1 MNGMSLERSSPR
13 ARPHYRWN
21 RIRDSARLRW
31 RNYCRVSSGTF
42 FGLHDMGSYNP
53 VVIFNQLP
61 GFTISGLLPPYVG
74 ADPTVQHRTSP
85 YPTTIDVLTQHFSTS
100 PKRGEILRGFLAFRQ
115 ALTNIGLSDG
125 FKWLNGSFSEHI
137 EMREQRDPN
146 DLDVVTFFRRPPAF
160 KVDADFANLIATNI
174 DLFTSAST
182 KQQFCCDAYFVDM
195 DLDPVS
201 VVSQARYW
209 HGLFSH
215 RRATGEW
222 KGMIELPLAVSQGD
236 TDAAQILTQRGI
248 L

>member
-1 MNGMSLERSSPR
+1 
-13 ARPHYRWN
+13 
-21 RIRDSARLRW
+21 
-31 RNYCRVSSGTF
+31 
-42 FGLHDMGSYNP
+42 MGSYNP
-53 VVIFNQLP
+53 AVIFNQLP

-74 ADPTVQHRTSP
+74 ADPTVQHLTSP

-115 ALTNIGLSDG
+115 TLATLGLSDG
-125 FKWLNGSFSEHI
+125 FQWLNGSFSEHI

-146 DLDVVTFFRRPPAF
+146 DLDVVTFFRRPAAV
-160 KVDADFANLIATNI
+160 KDDADFANFFAANRN
-174 DLFTSAST
+174 LFTSVYT
-182 KQQFCCDAYFVDM
+182 KQQFCCDAYFVDL

-222 KGMIELPLAVSQGD
+222 KGMIELPLAVSQAD
-236 TDAAQILTQRGI
+236 SDAAGILSQRGI